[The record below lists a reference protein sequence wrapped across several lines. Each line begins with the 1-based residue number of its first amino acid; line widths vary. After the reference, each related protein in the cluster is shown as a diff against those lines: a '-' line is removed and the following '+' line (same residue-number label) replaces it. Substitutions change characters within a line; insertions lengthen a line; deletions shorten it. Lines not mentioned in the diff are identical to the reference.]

1 MGTGRVR
8 LGPCVT
14 KTCARVSNATGTGG
28 SRARERRTMPQ
39 YRFNV
44 FGRLVVIKGAPGN
57 WSAFMLGT
65 DGKRRKA
72 DFVVPGSLGEGEL
85 CQYLSDL
92 FHESASST
100 QRVVTRLD

>member
-1 MGTGRVR
+1 
-8 LGPCVT
+8 
-14 KTCARVSNATGTGG
+14 
-28 SRARERRTMPQ
+28 MPQ

-44 FGRLVVIKGAPGN
+44 FGRLVVIMGAPGQ
-57 WSAFMLGT
+57 WSAFLLGS

-92 FHESASST
+92 FHESATST
-100 QRVVTRLD
+100 QPAVKRID

>member
-1 MGTGRVR
+1 
-8 LGPCVT
+8 
-14 KTCARVSNATGTGG
+14 
-28 SRARERRTMPQ
+28 MPQ

-57 WSAFMLGT
+57 WSAFQLGA
-65 DGKRRKA
+65 DGRRRHA
-72 DFVVPGSLGEGEL
+72 DFVVPATLGESEL

-100 QRVVTRLD
+100 QPFVKRLD